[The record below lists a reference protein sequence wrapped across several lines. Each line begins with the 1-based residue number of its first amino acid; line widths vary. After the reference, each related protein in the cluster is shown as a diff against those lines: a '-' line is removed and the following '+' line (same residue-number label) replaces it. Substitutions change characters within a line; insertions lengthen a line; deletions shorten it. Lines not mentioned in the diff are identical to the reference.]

1 MSAEPA
7 FLALAA
13 HLKRQNYTF
22 ICPTPESHG
31 KVVAKRIQD
40 PERQDVKNLEDL
52 FGWSLKADR
61 NTIDRLLSLELLKQL
76 LEASIII
83 HAESEDRFKS
93 EYRLS
98 NLYLPHIQDG
108 TSVPQMYYIHSAFP
122 TTQPDAVFFGPDTY
136 LFLDFLTQASRYLG
150 TNPRRAVV
158 DVCCGSGAGAIHMA
172 RSLPS
177 STVIGLDLNPKA
189 LALGKINA
197 KLAGCQ
203 VDFAESDLFAA
214 VKSRE
219 DIDLVVSN
227 PPYIAS
233 SEGSDVPMYAAG
245 GAEQGLA
252 LPLRIVSEGIQ
263 VLAEGGLLMIYT
275 GLPVFYEKPGHDPF
289 LQRIREVE
297 GAELVAYRIIH
308 PDMFGEELSSPPY
321 ADTGR
326 IQVVGAVMRRMR
338 R

>member
-1 MSAEPA
+1 
-7 FLALAA
+7 
-13 HLKRQNYTF
+13 
-22 ICPTPESHG
+22 
-31 KVVAKRIQD
+31 
-40 PERQDVKNLEDL
+40 
-52 FGWSLKADR
+52 
-61 NTIDRLLSLELLKQL
+61 
-76 LEASIII
+76 
-83 HAESEDRFKS
+83 
-93 EYRLS
+93 
-98 NLYLPHIQDG
+98 
-108 TSVPQMYYIHSAFP
+108 MYYIHSSFP
-122 TTQPDAVFFGPDTY
+122 TTQSDAVFFGPDTY
-136 LFLDFLTQASRYLG
+136 LFLDFLSQASRYLG
-150 TNPRRAVV
+150 TSPPRAVV

-177 STVIGLDLNPKA
+177 STVIGLDLNSKA
-189 LALGKINA
+189 LTLGKINA
-197 KLAGCQ
+197 NLADCQ
-203 VDFAESDLFAA
+203 VDFLESDLFAA
-214 VKSRE
+214 VELRK
-219 DIDLVVSN
+219 DIDLVASN

-321 ADTGR
+321 VDTGR
-326 IQVVGAVMRRMR
+326 IQVVGAVLRKIRR
-338 R
+338 